1 MQRFSVARCPCPLA
15 CVIAVGPGRANEPAQ
30 LPGLSVTSPGVP
42 GENKMV
48 GTYAQP
54 EWSARRPFPGVSV
67 YVQPAELYEFEA
79 GLDDFTISSGT
90 HHREWTQEFEVGLGH
105 RWLAAAENT

>member
-1 MQRFSVARCPCPLA
+1 MINRRRFRVVILLLAGVSVAGPLPA
-15 CVIAVGPGRANEPAQ
+15 QAAPATQLPSIAVVSGP
-30 LPGLSVTSPGVP
+30 VP

-67 YVQPAELYEFEA
+67 YVQPAAQIEFE
-79 GLDDFTISSGT
+79 SGFQELT
-90 HHREWTQEFEVGLGH
+90 TPGGAHHREWTQ
-105 RWLAAAENT
+105 